1 MRPKR
6 CWNGWRA
13 SNLSDLDEKIDD
25 FKLKET
31 LRKSISLWICLG
43 SDHSCGGCKVD
54 VIRNSSGKASR
65 NLNITRYQEISRHN
79 TEPRRWSLLSP
90 RNSFFWCLMFHGGS
104 EAMVNT
110 LIDAKAESWSKWPK
124 SIEHH
129 RTQKSWVQGKSK
141 IRDADNVGEK
151 LGRESAAFGFWYF
164 WFEHKG
170 IKRFW
175 GRWMTWASGCEW
187 TLLHGF
193 YQPGDVDGLAAV

>member
-1 MRPKR
+1 
-6 CWNGWRA
+6 
-13 SNLSDLDEKIDD
+13 
-25 FKLKET
+25 
-31 LRKSISLWICLG
+31 
-43 SDHSCGGCKVD
+43 
-54 VIRNSSGKASR
+54 
-65 NLNITRYQEISRHN
+65 
-79 TEPRRWSLLSP
+79 
-90 RNSFFWCLMFHGGS
+90 MFHGGS

-175 GRWMTWASGCEW
+175 GRWMT
-187 TLLHGF
+187 
-193 YQPGDVDGLAAV
+193 